1 MPVEVNYFDVLA
13 MSAAAGLKEALA
25 VEVVVFTMG
34 PPQARNALVQC
45 LAIGADRAVH
55 LLDQGFAG
63 SDTLATAR
71 ALSMALRRE
80 HFDLVICGLNSVDA
94 ETGQVGPEI
103 AELLGVPQITAV
115 TRLEVSDSGAGITA
129 ERLTDAGHDLVYC
142 PLPALITVT
151 EGLAPEVYPSPQALE
166 AVRNEDLTELTVA
179 DLSEDRSLFG
189 AEGSPTW
196 VSGIQV
202 VESTREGIVVRDT
215 PVEEAVER
223 LLKYLE
229 ERGVFAEQ
237 HGGDPVGKPRGPRLT
252 PERPDAIWVVAELL
266 GDEPRTVTFELL
278 GSARGLAPRARVAV
292 EALLMGHDVERHV
305 AALTAYGADCVHLA
319 DDPRLAR

>member
-1 MPVEVNYFDVLA
+1 MKIAVCIKQVPVVSMLKFDGETKRLVREGMPVEVNYFDVLA

-179 DLSEDRSLFG
+179 DVGE
-189 AEGSPTW
+189 
-196 VSGIQV
+196 
-202 VESTREGIVVRDT
+202 RD
-215 PVEEAVER
+215 PG
-223 LLKYLE
+223 
-229 ERGVFAEQ
+229 RGV
-237 HGGDPVGKPRGPRLT
+237 HPRGDRGPRH
-252 PERPDAIWVVAELL
+252 
-266 GDEPRTVTFELL
+266 
-278 GSARGLAPRARVAV
+278 ARGGGRRA
-292 EALLMGHDVERHV
+292 
-305 AALTAYGADCVHLA
+305 AAEV
-319 DDPRLAR
+319 P